1 MSMLKLKNVRIV
13 LNEPLTHKNITIK
26 EIYFRT
32 EVASLVSGGLACGS
46 DFELEDI
53 GYELENLAE
62 DDFTIDDFNYYGFS
76 TEDLFVDSAVV
87 DITDN
92 NVDVNSGTFRK
103 VVAYDYLVALSL
115 ADIYTYSNDEFKGEI
130 AKNINDKQDWDKEP
144 TYTQLIIP
152 ELEGFYAPIQ
162 S

>member
-1 MSMLKLKNVRIV
+1 MSMLELKNGRIV
-13 LNEPLTHKNITIK
+13 INEPLTHKNIIIK
-26 EIYFRT
+26 EMYFRT
-32 EVASLVSGGLACGS
+32 EVASLVSGGLDCDS
-46 DFELEDI
+46 DFEIEDI
-53 GYELENLAE
+53 GYELENLSE

-76 TEDLFVDSAVV
+76 PEDLVIDSAVV

-92 NVDVNSGTFRK
+92 NNK

-115 ADIYTYSNDEFKGEI
+115 ADIYSYSNDEFKGEI
-130 AKNINDKQDWDKEP
+130 AKIINDQQDWDKEP

-152 ELEGFYAPIQ
+152 ELESFYATIQ